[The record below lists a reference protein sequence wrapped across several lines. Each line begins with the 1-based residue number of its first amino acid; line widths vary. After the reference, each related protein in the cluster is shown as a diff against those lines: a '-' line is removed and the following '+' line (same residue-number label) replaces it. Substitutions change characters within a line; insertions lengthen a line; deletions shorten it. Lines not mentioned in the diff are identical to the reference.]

1 MVLRAASRLVRL
13 VVEIVVIVVAA
24 LALSFIVRAFL
35 VETYEVPSG
44 SMQNTIQIGDRIL
57 AEKISYYFGDPQKG
71 DIVTF
76 VSPIQED
83 ESVGTETILS
93 GNQEIFVKRVIATEG
108 DTVDIRN
115 GSVYVNGELLE
126 EDYVE
131 EGNETFTFTS
141 TYHDVEI
148 EYPYTVPEGELWVMG
163 DNRENSRDSR
173 YFGSIEVSSVTGRVF
188 FRYWP
193 FSSFGLM

>member
-126 EDYVE
+126 EDYIE
-131 EGNETFTFTS
+131 DGNETFTFTS

>member
-1 MVLRAASRLVRL
+1 MVLKAASRLVRL

-126 EDYVE
+126 EDYIE
-131 EGNETFTFTS
+131 DGNETFTFTS